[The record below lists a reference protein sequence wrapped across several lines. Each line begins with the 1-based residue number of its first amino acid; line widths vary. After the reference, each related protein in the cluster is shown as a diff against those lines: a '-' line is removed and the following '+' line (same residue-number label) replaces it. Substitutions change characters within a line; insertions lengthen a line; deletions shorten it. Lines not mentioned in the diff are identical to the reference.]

1 MMISESGGE
10 GGGEV
15 DLKGDFKSKP
25 DPRSESDAEH
35 GSSSREHCPAP
46 ASNRP
51 TSEREDRSNDVSN
64 ENDQSRPAHD
74 LLRAPQSADSS
85 TQHQEAPKLMGNRG
99 ADREHSDDVCSIDR
113 AAPST
118 NVEDADS
125 LDANDELL
133 LRHPPL
139 RPGRLPTL
147 RSRKLA
153 ADAEDEE
160 ARDNEKELLTDL
172 DGAIAA
178 LNDPEADTFGPLT
191 KESMEQERE
200 RSQLDPRHPRRPLRL
215 LPVGQIEKDTPE
227 FKAFSKYKYA
237 LENDIKIKTCQ

>member
-1 MMISESGGE
+1 
-10 GGGEV
+10 
-15 DLKGDFKSKP
+15 
-25 DPRSESDAEH
+25 
-35 GSSSREHCPAP
+35 
-46 ASNRP
+46 
-51 TSEREDRSNDVSN
+51 
-64 ENDQSRPAHD
+64 
-74 LLRAPQSADSS
+74 
-85 TQHQEAPKLMGNRG
+85 MGNRG
-99 ADREHSDDVCSIDR
+99 ADRKHSDDVCSIDR
-113 AAPST
+113 AAPSS

-160 ARDNEKELLTDL
+160 ARENEKELLTDL
-172 DGAIAA
+172 DGAISA

-191 KESMEQERE
+191 KESMEQERK

-215 LPVGQIEKDTPE
+215 LPVGQIEKDRPE
-227 FKAFSKYKYA
+227 YKAFRKYA
-237 LENDIKIKTCQ
+237 LDNNIKIKLVNNPKQPG